1 MFYLPKEAGSEA
13 VVRLLGLLRKERGQT
28 LAEYSLLVG
37 VLAVGVIITST
48 FVFRDAIASAFDAVI
63 FCLNT
68 GC

>member
-1 MFYLPKEAGSEA
+1 MVYLLHEA
-13 VVRLLGLLRKERGQT
+13 VFRAGVRLLGLLCKERGQT

-37 VLAVGVIITST
+37 VLAVGVIIPST